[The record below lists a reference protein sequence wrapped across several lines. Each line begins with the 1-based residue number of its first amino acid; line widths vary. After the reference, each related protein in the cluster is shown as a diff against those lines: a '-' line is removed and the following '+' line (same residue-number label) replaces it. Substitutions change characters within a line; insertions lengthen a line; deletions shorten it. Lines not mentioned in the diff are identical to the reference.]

1 MGLASEAILV
11 EAAVIV
17 AAGPAASVV
26 VGGIV
31 GMAVGATAN
40 SGAGVGEGVGE
51 GAGAGAGSPQA
62 TLVITASARTPM
74 TKYLFNSLLPGAG
87 SACLGA
93 DLQPGRIIS
102 YVDPEATVVTPPNAA
117 LLL

>member
-1 MGLASEAILV
+1 MAVGLASEAILV

-40 SGAGVGEGVGE
+40 SGAGVGE